1 MPDSITLERKALAS
15 ALGLLARIVE
25 KRTTIP
31 VLGNVRLRRADTLR
45 LEITATDL
53 DIEAVASVDCNAR
66 DCVAGAETTLPA
78 HALHDITR
86 KLPDG
91 AQVKITWADDRA
103 TIISGRSRFTLNCIP
118 AVDFPDISIGEFS
131 NRFTIPAETLGSLL
145 GKTTFAISNE
155 ETRYYLNGVFFHAVD
170 DMLVAVATDGHRLAK
185 ATANLPDGAG
195 GMPGVIVPRKAV
207 AELQRLC
214 EAGGNAFVE
223 VSSTKIRV
231 AIGAVVLTSKL
242 IDGSFPDYG
251 RVIPTANNKIARVAK
266 ATLAAAVERVMTVQ
280 TERGR
285 AVRLHF
291 DEGTVK
297 LSANDPNGGEA
308 ADEAEAEYDA
318 ADLSIGFN
326 GRYLLDALA
335 HVEGETVEI
344 ALSDPGSPT
353 IFRAPDDAR
362 HLIVLMPMRV

>member
-1 MPDSITLERKALAS
+1 MPASITLERKALAS

-53 DIEAVASVDCNAR
+53 DIEAIASVDCNAR
-66 DCVAGAETTLPA
+66 DCIAGAETTLPA

-185 ATANLPDGAG
+185 ATANLPDGAS

-266 ATLAAAVERVMTVQ
+266 AAFAAAVERVMTVQ

-335 HVEGETVEI
+335 HVGGEKVEI